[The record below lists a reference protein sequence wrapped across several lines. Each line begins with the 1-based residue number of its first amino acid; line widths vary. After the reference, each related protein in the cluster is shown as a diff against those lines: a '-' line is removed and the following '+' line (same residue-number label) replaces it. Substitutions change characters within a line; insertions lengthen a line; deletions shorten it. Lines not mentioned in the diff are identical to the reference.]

1 MESPAAE
8 YRSVSA
14 EDIELL
20 ADVMIKAYAEAPW
33 EEKDN
38 EAFYSTAGL
47 DKDCVSV
54 LFNRTAP

>member
-1 MESPAAE
+1 M
-8 YRSVSA
+8 SA